1 MGEENSIMLM
11 GTLTKVSGVMI
22 KQMVMELISML
33 MEQNMMVTPK
43 K

>member
-1 MGEENSIMLM
+1 MLM

-22 KQMVMELISML
+22 KRMVMELISML